1 MEFCR
6 KRIGLYFSTSE
17 NAKLETGKKKNSIT
31 SPLLSN
37 MKDQNRKTKIL
48 PPVYRNISLW
58 LS

>member
-48 PPVYRNISLW
+48 PPNMSLW
-58 LS
+58 L